1 MRKTLMIL
9 ALLVFVL
16 PLSAYSVNALKN
28 SNSNRQVEMMQSPAK
43 IVNKNQKAWNKLIA
57 KADVINSD
65 EFESKDDFAAS
76 SLTQL
81 QNHSKSTIM
90 GTIYNLQKMNSPENM
105 AYTKV
110 TVHVDKVLT
119 GDKDLKGKNIYLAL
133 PGGLV
138 SFDHWYA
145 NMSKPKDFDHEMLV
159 KNDEAPLPTIGSKI
173 ITGLIPS
180 SLDEPSEYND
190 ALKQSGFTNKNYSA
204 ISDPRYNLW
213 IKKKGSKNFVLNNP
227 VLRKKAD
234 KKGSLAKSIQKLTD
248 EINREYNKTKK

>member
-16 PLSAYSVNALKN
+16 PLSAYSVDALKH
-28 SNSNRQVEMMQSPAK
+28 SNINQNQVGTVQTPAQIIK
-43 IVNKNQKAWNKLIA
+43 KNQRAWKKLTS
-57 KADVINSD
+57 KADIIKSD
-65 EFESKDDFAAS
+65 EFESKDDFIAT

-81 QNHSKSTIM
+81 QNHSKSTIK
-90 GTIYNLQKMNSPENM
+90 GTVYNLQKMNSPKNM

-145 NMSKPKDFDHEMLV
+145 NMNKPKDFDHEMLV
-159 KNDEAPLPTIGSKI
+159 KNEEAPLPNIGSKI
-173 ITGLIPS
+173 ITGLTPN
-180 SLDEPSEYND
+180 SLDEPSDYSD
-190 ALKQSGFTNKNYSA
+190 ALKQSGFTIKNSYA
-204 ISDPRYNLW
+204 VSDPRYNLW
-213 IKKKGSKNFVLNNP
+213 IKRSTASEFILNNP
-227 VLRKKAD
+227 VIRKKD
-234 KKGSLAKSIQKLTD
+234 SKKSSLAKALRSLTT
-248 EINREYNKTKK
+248 EINQEY